1 MGHYML
7 APEQPVGK
15 IGNYNDEDIVSD
27 DGRIW

>member
-1 MGHYML
+1 ML

-27 DGRIW
+27 DGRI